1 MKKLLAYGLSF
12 LMALTCLTG
21 CGGGSEAD
29 LRVAVGKDT
38 ADLDPAIVDD
48 SVTANILAQVYQ
60 GLYTLDTD
68 GNVITNLA
76 TDMPEISEDGL
87 TYTIKI
93 SGDTKWRS
101 DSMNGIVA
109 SIIAFSSKIAD
120 IFKKKAKSGEK
131 AQEIEVKKID
141 NFSKAMMWIHR
152 WYHGR
157 NNKRNGS

>member
-1 MKKLLAYGLSF
+1 MKGEKHEKLLAYGLSF

-93 SGDTKWRS
+93 SGDTK
-101 DSMNGIVA
+101 
-109 SIIAFSSKIAD
+109 
-120 IFKKKAKSGEK
+120 
-131 AQEIEVKKID
+131 
-141 NFSKAMMWIHR
+141 
-152 WYHGR
+152 
-157 NNKRNGS
+157 

>member
-68 GNVITNLA
+68 GICLETCGNYWWLLHTIYLA
-76 TDMPEISEDGL
+76 I
-87 TYTIKI
+87 Y
-93 SGDTKWRS
+93 
-101 DSMNGIVA
+101 
-109 SIIAFSSKIAD
+109 
-120 IFKKKAKSGEK
+120 
-131 AQEIEVKKID
+131 
-141 NFSKAMMWIHR
+141 
-152 WYHGR
+152 
-157 NNKRNGS
+157 